1 MNEIAINVDSLT
13 VFYGKYCVI
22 RDITFSINKNEF
34 VTIVGPN
41 GGGKTTLLKA
51 ILGLVEPTN
60 GKIEVFSKPPKELD
74 FHEIGYVPQIKNL
87 DRTFPAKVIE
97 LVATGLT
104 GKWKFV
110 ITKEIRNLALEAL
123 AKTGIE
129 NLAERPLTKLSGG
142 ELQRVYLARSIIRKP
157 KLLILDEPATGID
170 SVAEVDFSK
179 ILEEQQKMFNT
190 TILMVT
196 HDWEYAFH
204 HSNKVILLNKR
215 LIAFDSPKKAF
226 TEENL
231 KKTFGHIGH
240 EHTMQFIIDK
250 NA

>member
-1 MNEIAINVDSLT
+1 MIETAIEIDT
-13 VFYGKYCVI
+13 VSVFFGKYCVI
-22 RDITFSINKNEF
+22 QNISLLIKKAEF

-41 GGGKTTLLKA
+41 GAGKTTLLKV
-51 ILGLVEPTN
+51 ILGLIEPTS
-60 GKIEVFSKPPKELD
+60 GRIEVFSKKPCELRFD
-74 FHEIGYVPQIKNL
+74 EVGYVPQIKNL
-87 DRTFPAKVIE
+87 DRTFPAKVYE

-104 GKWKFV
+104 GKWRF
-110 ITKEIRNLALEAL
+110 IISKEIKRLTYEAL

-129 NLAERPLTKLSGG
+129 NLAEKPLNKLSGG

-179 ILEEQQKMFNT
+179 VLEEQQRQHQT

-204 HSNKVILLNKR
+204 HSDKVLLLNKR
-215 LIAFDSPKKAF
+215 LIAFDIPKSVF
-226 TEENL
+226 TEDNL
-231 KKTFGHIGH
+231 KRTFGHIGH
-240 EHTMQFIIDK
+240 EHTMQFIVDR
-250 NA
+250 NV

>member
-97 LVATGLT
+97 LVATG
-104 GKWKFV
+104 
-110 ITKEIRNLALEAL
+110 
-123 AKTGIE
+123 
-129 NLAERPLTKLSGG
+129 
-142 ELQRVYLARSIIRKP
+142 
-157 KLLILDEPATGID
+157 
-170 SVAEVDFSK
+170 
-179 ILEEQQKMFNT
+179 
-190 TILMVT
+190 
-196 HDWEYAFH
+196 
-204 HSNKVILLNKR
+204 
-215 LIAFDSPKKAF
+215 
-226 TEENL
+226 
-231 KKTFGHIGH
+231 
-240 EHTMQFIIDK
+240 
-250 NA
+250 